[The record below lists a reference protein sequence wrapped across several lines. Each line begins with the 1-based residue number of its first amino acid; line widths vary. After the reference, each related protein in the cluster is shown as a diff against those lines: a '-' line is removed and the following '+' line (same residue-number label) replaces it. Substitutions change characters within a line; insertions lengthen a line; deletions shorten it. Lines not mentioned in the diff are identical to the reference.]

1 MVDVVLLRDDVAYA
15 SEPFATFDLAYG
27 SGENDFELS
36 LPDRYQQMVEHGDLW
51 QVDGTAY
58 GGVIDT
64 VSVDSDTTA
73 STVTFKGRS
82 WHGVLAAKIL
92 QPDKGQDY
100 LSYKGSVSGLLAML
114 VKRCN
119 LTSLLSVDAP
129 QDDVQVSVQFD
140 RYVSAYDG
148 LCKELSRYGLRLSF
162 TCVDNSVHVSA
173 VSCQRVDSSDLRLPL
188 RANREYRRTNHLIGL
203 GKGELRERTVVH
215 WYADANGKVSQTQSL
230 FGLDEVT
237 DIYDY
242 SNAEAA
248 ELNQKTKEELESR
261 QAGTGSLEL
270 TLPDNIGWDVGDQV
284 SQLDPI
290 AGVSVVATISKV
302 IVKLH
307 DGVLSVSYEVGA
319 AQASGGG
326 RSESSGATGGV
337 VYAAGDG
344 ITINGSTISAQVTQA
359 ALDTVAKQAEQA
371 AKTAS
376 DASNGVGALQVGA
389 VNLIVKATLK
399 NGYRLGGS
407 GEEYYTY
414 NHTIS
419 AFITV
424 SPNTQYTISA
434 NTPIIKDRAIGLA
447 FYRADKSCISRVT
460 GYLLYPKT
468 GFWQLTYT
476 SPSDAAYARISFHQ
490 DDYRN
495 IKLERGNKYT
505 DWTPNPDEL
514 LTIDGD
520 YVKTI
525 TATGSQLTISNGNG
539 RSSSITMPQGPQ
551 GIQGP
556 QGPKGDTGLQGLQ
569 GVQGPAGPVGP
580 EGLQGPQ
587 GERGATGPAGPQGPK
602 GDKGDK
608 GDTGLQGAQGAA
620 GRDGAQGAQ
629 GPQGL
634 QGPKGD
640 KGDTGESGVT
650 TPISGY
656 YTLSVDANGDLW
668 CYYNA
673 TDTPPTFTYDTSSGD
688 LYINVPDN

>member
-1 MVDVVLLRDDVAYA
+1 MVDVVLLRDGVAYA

-36 LPDRYQQMVEHGDLW
+36 LPDKYQQVVKHGDLW

-64 VSVDSDTTA
+64 LSVDSDTIA

-92 QPDKGQDY
+92 QPDSGQDY
-100 LSYKGSVSGLLAML
+100 LSYKGSVSGLLTML

-119 LTSLLSVDAP
+119 LASLLSVDAP

-140 RYVSAYDG
+140 RYVSAYEG
-148 LCKELSRYGLRLSF
+148 LCKELARYGLRLSF
-162 TCVDNSVHVSA
+162 TCVDNSVHVS
-173 VSCQRVDSSDLRLPL
+173 VLPCQRVDSTDLRLPL

-230 FGLDEVT
+230 FGVDEVT
-237 DIYDY
+237 DTYDY
-242 SNAEAA
+242 SNAEAG
-248 ELNQKTKEELESR
+248 ELNQKTREELEAR
-261 QAGTGSLEL
+261 QSGTGSIEL
-270 TLPDNIGWDVGDQV
+270 TLPENAGWDVGDQV

-290 AGVSVVATISKV
+290 TGISVVATISKV

-319 AQASGGG
+319 TQSSGGG
-326 RSESSGATGGV
+326 RSESSGATGGM

-344 ITINGSTISAQVTQA
+344 ITINGSTISAEVTQA

-399 NGYRLGGS
+399 NGYRIGAS

-414 NHTIS
+414 NHTVS
-419 AFITV
+419 AFIPV
-424 SPNTQYTISA
+424 SPNTPYTISA
-434 NTPIIKDRAIGLA
+434 NTPIIKDRSIGLA
-447 FYRADKSCISRVT
+447 FYRDDKTCISHIT
-460 GYLLYPKT
+460 GWKLYPKT
-468 GFWQLTYT
+468 GFWQLTYNA
-476 SPSDAAYARISFHQ
+476 PADAAYARISFHQ
-490 DDYRN
+490 DDYNN

-505 DWTPNPDEL
+505 DWTPNPEEL

-525 TATGSQLTISNGNG
+525 TATGNQLTINSGNG

-556 QGPKGDTGLQGLQ
+556 KGDRGETGLQGLQ

-608 GDTGLQGAQGAA
+608 GDTGLQGAQGVA

-656 YTLSVDANGDLW
+656 YTMSVDSNGDLW
-668 CYYNA
+668 CNYNA
-673 TDTPPTFTYDTSSGD
+673 SDTPPSFTYDTASGD